1 MTKTLPAAER
11 QQMLR
16 FKDALSAALCMA
28 AKERPNYQNEVQESE
43 LDDAEI
49 EWAVRERR
57 LMLDMVNRR
66 RAQLGMD
73 GVTEDVSPPV
83 SPSGSAVFLI
93 PLRVG
98 TRYRRWDDDVREPH
112 DQPDGRSIAAHQ
124 RSGRAVRRA

>member
-1 MTKTLPAAER
+1 MTKTLPAAEH

-16 FKDALSAALCMA
+16 FKDALSAALCVA

-73 GVTEDVSPPV
+73 GVTEDEVYAIER
-83 SPSGSAVFLI
+83 SAAGHSDYGHKFA
-93 PLRVG
+93 LRCAKLAYGVQW
-98 TRYRRWDDDVREPH
+98 R
-112 DQPDGRSIAAHQ
+112 
-124 RSGRAVRRA
+124 